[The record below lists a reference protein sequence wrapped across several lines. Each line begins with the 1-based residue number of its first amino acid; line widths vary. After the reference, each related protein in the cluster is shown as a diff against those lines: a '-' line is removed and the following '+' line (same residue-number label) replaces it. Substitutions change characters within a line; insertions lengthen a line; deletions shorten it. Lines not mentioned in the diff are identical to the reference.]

1 MEDRIQFRV
10 DTEIKDL
17 AQKAAKRK
25 GYTLSDACRQLT
37 ENFAEEQRQ
46 FESHDAWLIN
56 KVNQAFAAFEKGDNT
71 ILSREEVDARLSR
84 KRAEIMRRLGN
95 K

>member
-10 DTEIKDL
+10 DAEVKDL

-25 GYTLSDACRQLT
+25 GYTLSDACRQLA
-37 ENFAEEQRQ
+37 ENFAEEQRD
-46 FESHDAWLIN
+46 FESHDSWLID
-56 KVNQAFAAFEKGDNT
+56 KVNLAFAAFERGENK
-71 ILSREEVDARLSR
+71 ILSKEDVDARLSR
-84 KRAEIMRRLGN
+84 KRSEIMKRLG